1 MGGSSWSI
9 ATRAGIAVA
18 EELKAGKL
26 AVEERKRYP
35 WQRPPTATW
44 FNDRGQAVP
53 WQTWLLIGGRG
64 TGKTEGGAR
73 WVIEQLRKG
82 PDAKGQMPRIG
93 IGAPTRGD
101 ARQYC
106 AEGETGLITL
116 YRREFVRWNRT
127 DLEATH
133 RLGGF
138 VKFQGSEDSSRWNGP
153 QWTHLWM
160 DELGLWKMN
169 PRIDDDSFEQSQL
182 GLRLGKHPQMLIT
195 TTLKRHK
202 RRNIKV
208 LKALMAEAG
217 RERGVVMTHGTT
229 PDAYGLSQ
237 SVRDRLMR
245 RYGGTEL
252 GKQEL
257 LGMLIEA
264 AEGALWRSEW
274 IDENRVEV
282 APDLHTVVV
291 AVDPSGGSTSEHD
304 EIGIVCAG
312 LGWCNCNGDREEHA
326 FVLDDVSGH
335 LTPNAWARR
344 SVAVYKRR
352 QADRIIGEAN
362 YGGDMVE
369 NTITN
374 VDKRVNYLAVTASR
388 GKAVRAAPV
397 AALYEPRARKVHHVG
412 TFEEL
417 EEQLCSW
424 TPEEKGSP
432 DRLDALVWA
441 ITDLL
446 VSGPTHLTGW

>member
-9 ATRAGIAVA
+9 ATRAGIAIA

-26 AVEERKRYP
+26 PVEERKRYP

-44 FNDRGQAVP
+44 YDDKGRAQP
-53 WQTWLLIGGRG
+53 WETWLLVGGRG
-64 TGKTEGGAR
+64 SGKTEGGAR
-73 WVIEQLRKG
+73 WVIDQLRKFG
-82 PDAKGQMPRIG
+82 PAARIG
-93 IGAPTRGD
+93 VGAPTRGD
-101 ARQYC
+101 ARAFC

-116 YRREFVRWNRT
+116 FRREFVRWNRT

-138 VKFQGSEDSSRWNGP
+138 VKFQGSEDPARWNGP
-153 QWTHLWM
+153 QWSHLWL

-169 PRIDDDSFEQSQL
+169 ARADDDSFAQADF
-182 GLRLGKHPQMLIT
+182 GLRLGEHPQKLIT

-202 RRNIKV
+202 RLNIKV
-208 LKALMAEAG
+208 LKALMDDSKRG
-217 RERGVVMTHGTT
+217 RGVVMTHGTT
-229 PDAYGLSQ
+229 YDATGLAPA
-237 SVRDRLMR
+237 VRARFLR
-245 RYGGTEL
+245 KYGGTEL

-257 LGMLIEA
+257 LGLLIEA
-264 AEGALWRSEW
+264 VEGALWRAEW
-274 IDENRVEV
+274 IDDNRVSE

-312 LGWCNCNGDREEHA
+312 LGWCDCTGEREEHA

-335 LTPNAWARR
+335 LTPNQWARR
-344 SVAVYKRR
+344 SVAIYKRR
-352 QADRIIGEAN
+352 QADRIVAESN

-369 NTITN
+369 NTIKN
-374 VDKRVNYLAVTASR
+374 VDRRVNYLAVTASR
-388 GKAVRAAPV
+388 GKAVRAAPI

-424 TPEEKGSP
+424 TPEERGSP

-446 VSGPTHLTGW
+446 VTGPGHLTGW